1 MDPLFSMVST
11 NIQLSFG
18 TDGTQ
23 VIKED
28 YGYGCDH
35 KCDKTQEHITDNVI
49 NKDMPPGERLCQ
61 SPLHNDEGVHKQ
73 VKKLVCKFGEESF
86 IAPNDL
92 NNHEKS
98 YIGQKRYN
106 CRQCGKTFKNAKCFE
121 KHKVTHTK
129 ENPYVYKI
137 CQETFTCSSHLK
149 KHERVHT
156 GEKPYACRHCGKS
169 FTISSYL
176 NTHQRIHNGEKPYV
190 CRHSGKA
197 FNRSSHLNRHER
209 IHSGEKPY
217 VCRHCRKAF
226 RQYNGHIIKGLTL
239 KRSHIHVHIVEKPS
253 VTSVVLTLMK
263 GSTLYRSNISP
274 IPDHITKR
282 NELSNQ
288 EHGYSQPASR
298 KPFLVCQD
306 LFWATLCSAD
316 SGALQEDTEPSQKH
330 EMEPVTFEDVA
341 VDFTVGEWALLDST
355 QKKLYSTVMEET
367 FLNLISIGKALKENI
382 EEDRKE
388 LSGNMGAQV
397 TEKAC
402 GYECASRCNTNQK
415 PITENSINEDMPP
428 TIRVHGS
435 PLHVR
440 NIISHSSS
448 RGCFREQTREIQSV
462 CKEAMAKALTHQI
475 HWKDIRHSESLLV
488 LETSPKEKTCK
499 SQQCNEAYRNLPSEH
514 PQERSHTRDKLNE
527 NVLVR
532 YTYGQN
538 DGLHKE
544 VKPFVGKLYEKSEI
558 NSTSIINHE
567 KNHIGEKRYI
577 CSQRG
582 KTFNYAK
589 CLENHIVTHKGEKL
603 YACKHFGKAFT
614 QYSYHNSNESSRM
627 GQNPYTCK
635 YCGKGFT
642 SSTYRNIHERIHTG
656 EKPYACKYC
665 GKAFTSSAYCNIHER
680 IHSGEKPYACTHCGK
695 AFSDLSRRNRHER
708 SHTGENPYA
717 CRYCGKAFSD
727 SSRRNRHERI
737 HTGEKPYT
745 CKHCG
750 KTFTN
755 FSSCKAHER
764 VHTGEKP
771 YACKICGKAFT
782 RSNQLSIHERVHSGQ
797 KPYACKHCGKTFKTS
812 TCRNLHEKIHTG
824 EKSFVCKTCGKLFI
838 QSSDLNKHERV
849 HSKDKPYA
857 CKHCGKFFSD
867 SSSRYRHERRHTGE
881 KPFAYKHC

>member
-1 MDPLFSMVST
+1 MKETFLNLISIEEAVEE
-11 NIQLSFG
+11 NIGEDYKDLSRI
-18 TDGTQ
+18 TRIQ
-23 VIKED
+23 VIEKNC
-28 YGYGCDH
+28 GYACGH
-35 KCDKTQEHITDNVI
+35 ECDKTQEPITENVI
-49 NKDMPPGERLCQ
+49 NTGMPPGER
-61 SPLHNDEGVHKQ
+61 NNEGIHKE
-73 VKKLVCKFGEESF
+73 VKQFVCKLCEEAF
-86 IAPNDL
+86 IESSDL
-92 NNHEKS
+92 YNHEKGHIS
-98 YIGQKRYN
+98 QKRI
-106 CRQCGKTFKNAKCFE
+106 QVIEKDCG
-121 KHKVTHTK
+121 
-129 ENPYVYKI
+129 
-137 CQETFTCSSHLK
+137 
-149 KHERVHT
+149 
-156 GEKPYACRHCGKS
+156 YACVHECDKTQEPITENVINTGMPPGERFSLDFLLEKAVEEKIGEDCKDFSRNSRIQVIEKDCGYACVHECDK
-169 FTISSYL
+169 TQEPITENVI
-176 NTHQRIHNGEKPYV
+176 NTGMPPGE
-190 CRHSGKA
+190 R
-197 FNRSSHLNRHER
+197 
-209 IHSGEKPY
+209 
-217 VCRHCRKAF
+217 
-226 RQYNGHIIKGLTL
+226 
-239 KRSHIHVHIVEKPS
+239 
-253 VTSVVLTLMK
+253 
-263 GSTLYRSNISP
+263 
-274 IPDHITKR
+274 
-282 NELSNQ
+282 